1 MPGTL
6 PGNRD
11 RAVSKTDDMLCS
23 CRIYN
28 LASRIDSRHTGKEPS
43 VLSAMKDRKQ
53 GDRTL
58 IEESFFT

>member
-1 MPGTL
+1 
-6 PGNRD
+6 
-11 RAVSKTDDMLCS
+11 MLGS

-28 LASRIDSRHTGKEPS
+28 LASRIDSRHTDKEAS

>member
-1 MPGTL
+1 MCQALFQVIG
-6 PGNRD
+6 
-11 RAVSKTDDMLCS
+11 SKTDMLGS

-28 LASRIDSRHTGKEPS
+28 LASRIDSRHTDKEAS